1 MKMQKEK
8 AEQQAA
14 FNAKYAAE
22 QKQRADMLAMA
33 LAKSEAEKAALES
46 AKVRYYE
53 LSPLST
59 VKDNFNVIFIL
70 LLCVLFGLMKFF
82 TTTPLQL

>member
-33 LAKSEAEKAALES
+33 LAKSEAEKAAFES
-46 AKVRYYE
+46 AKVRY
-53 LSPLST
+53 
-59 VKDNFNVIFIL
+59 
-70 LLCVLFGLMKFF
+70 
-82 TTTPLQL
+82 